1 MFGRFSFMHR
11 LATYTDIPL
20 LAQRWYEEKAKTCF
34 AQLDIEWT
42 VEGCAGY
49 LMEALQDA
57 RQVIIVSEHHGQIV
71 AACGGILQ
79 QDLLPP
85 HPLVIGEWMWWGSNK
100 RAVVQVL
107 HAVNQWGKE
116 HGALL
121 ARYTLNQ
128 PSQSPTKFSE
138 TYRWEVL

>member
-1 MFGRFSFMHR
+1 MVR
-11 LATYTDIPL
+11 LATYTDIPS

-49 LMEALQDA
+49 LMEALQDY
-57 RQVIIVSEHHGQIV
+57 RQVIFVTGNQGQII
-71 AACGGILQ
+71 AACGVILQ

-85 HPLVIGEWMWWGSNK
+85 HPLVVGEWMWWGSTK
-100 RAVVQVL
+100 RTSVQVL
-107 HAVNQWGKE
+107 QAMKQWGKE